1 MVNSCCAKV
10 GSNLVWAMQKSPPE
24 VWSLESY
31 FPEFDGAT
39 YRDFKRALKADTAEV
54 LATTDALE
62 VLSGDTVEAWATAFM
77 RWEELHARLGHLSSY
92 LGCLGAADAAN
103 EAYQAEAA
111 ALSETE
117 AALGK
122 FTAVLKRGLASED
135 QAAWGTL
142 LARPDMKDATH
153 TLKNL
158 RKAGR
163 NLMSAAEENLAADLN
178 VDGLHAWGRLYDTVS
193 GKMEWTMAWPDGR
206 EELLSMSRRRAL
218 VSDGN
223 REVRKSAFMRGNK
236 AWEAAE
242 DTMAAALNS
251 IAGTRLT
258 LYGRRGQPS
267 FLDQPMHDNSVDTE
281 TVAAMF
287 KAIADN
293 YEVSRRILRAGA
305 KLQGTPTLTW
315 YDLEAPRFPSAPAVT
330 WEEAVSLCGG
340 AFASTYPAL
349 GDYFQSSLGKRWVEA
364 EQRPNKR
371 PGAFCTGS
379 SLTAEERI
387 YMTFNG
393 TMSDV
398 NTLAHEYGHA
408 WHSHLLGDL
417 RPCAGDYPM
426 TLAETASTFAENL
439 LSHGLLA
446 NPSLTTE
453 QRAFLIDQSTNH
465 APGYLLN
472 IPVRYLFEQRFY
484 EERRAGVVPTSR
496 IKTLMIEAQREV
508 YGETLEQG
516 GEDPWFWASKLHFFI
531 TELSFY
537 NFPYTFGFLLS
548 QALYGEFVREGAE
561 FLPRYEAFL
570 RLTGS
575 ASCED
580 AVKQSLGR
588 DLRDSAF
595 WASGIRALEPKIAEL
610 EALVPA

>member
-1 MVNSCCAKV
+1 MN
-10 GSNLVWAMQKSPPE
+10 NSPPE
-24 VWSLESY
+24 VWSLASY
-31 FPEFDGAT
+31 FPEFDGPA
-39 YRDFKRALKADTAEV
+39 YRKFKRDLKADTTTTLVAV
-54 LATTDALE
+54 QALAPLATA
-62 VLSGDTVEAWATAFM
+62 TVSAWATGFAQ
-77 RWEELHARLGHLSSY
+77 WEGLQARLGHLSSY

-103 EAYQAEAA
+103 EAYQTEAA

-117 AALGK
+117 ADLGK
-122 FTAVLKRGLASED
+122 LTASLKRGLAGD
-135 QAAWGTL
+135 DAAAWKAL
-142 LARPDMKDATH
+142 LARPELADAIH
-153 TLKNL
+153 TLTQL
-158 RKAGR
+158 REAGR
-163 NLMSAAEENLAADLN
+163 SLMSDDEENLAADLN

-193 GKMEWTMAWPDGR
+193 GKMEFSMLWPDGR
-206 EELLSMSRRRAL
+206 EETLSMSRRRAL
-218 VSDGN
+218 MSDSN
-223 REVRKSAFMRGNK
+223 RAIRKSAFIRGNATWK
-236 AWEAAE
+236 AAE

-258 LYGRRGQPS
+258 LYGRRGQQS
-267 FLDQPMHDNSVDTE
+267 FLDQPMHDNSVATQ
-281 TVAAMF
+281 TVQAMF
-287 KAIADN
+287 QAIADN

-305 KLQGTPTLTW
+305 RLQDTTALTW
-315 YDLEAPRFPSAPAVT
+315 YDLEAPRFPSAPAVS
-330 WEEAVSLCGG
+330 WAEAVSLCGG

-349 GDYFQSSLGKRWVEA
+349 GDYFDSSLGKNWVEA
-364 EQRPNKR
+364 EQRANKR

-379 SLTAEERI
+379 SLMAEERI

-398 NTLAHEYGHA
+398 NTLAHEFGHA

-417 RPCAGDYPM
+417 RPCARNYPM

-439 LSHGLLA
+439 LSHGLMA
-446 NPSLTTE
+446 NPALTAE

-465 APGYLLN
+465 APSYLLN
-472 IPVRYLFEQRFY
+472 IPVRYKFEERFY
-484 EERRAGVVPTSR
+484 EERRAGVVPVSR
-496 IKTLMIEAQREV
+496 IKSLMVEAQREV

-548 QALYGEFVREGAE
+548 QALYGEFVREGAG

-588 DLRDSAF
+588 DLRDTAF
-595 WASGIRALEPKIAEL
+595 WASGIQAIEPKIAEL
-610 EALVPA
+610 EALIPS